1 MAAKYGI
8 FVPAACAGAK
18 TIGMEILKQCV
29 QGWKSHNYAEFRP
42 FFIFGTLITDRVTG
56 YFRKSSFAQ
65 MFIFMSLNLRVK
77 REYGCYVLTK
87 FRNEGIID
95 SVGS

>member
-1 MAAKYGI
+1 MATKYGI
-8 FVPAACAGAK
+8 FVSATCAGAK

-56 YFRKSSFAQ
+56 YFRKFSFAQ
-65 MFIFMSLNLRVK
+65 MFIFMSLNLRGKGNMDVM
-77 REYGCYVLTK
+77 C
-87 FRNEGIID
+87 
-95 SVGS
+95 

>member
-1 MAAKYGI
+1 MATKYGI
-8 FVPAACAGAK
+8 FVSATCAGAK

-56 YFRKSSFAQ
+56 YGLLDIFVNFLSRKCLF
-65 MFIFMSLNLRVK
+65 LCRRTCGEK
-77 REYGCYVLTK
+77 
-87 FRNEGIID
+87 GIWTLCAD
-95 SVGS
+95 GVPE

>member
-1 MAAKYGI
+1 MATKYGI
-8 FVPAACAGAK
+8 FVSATCAGAK
-18 TIGMEILKQCV
+18 TIGMEILKQCVQGIGMEILKQCV

-65 MFIFMSLNLRVK
+65 MFIFMSLNLRGKGNMDVM
-77 REYGCYVLTK
+77 C
-87 FRNEGIID
+87 
-95 SVGS
+95 